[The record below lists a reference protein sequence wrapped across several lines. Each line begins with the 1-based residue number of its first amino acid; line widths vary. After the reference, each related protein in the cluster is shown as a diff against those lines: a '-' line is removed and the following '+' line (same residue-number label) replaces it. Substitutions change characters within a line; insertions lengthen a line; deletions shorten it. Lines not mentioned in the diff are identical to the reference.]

1 MLVLSQIAKK
11 MKRLFLIIFAIV
23 ALVSCHED
31 NKVLSKKKMACVF
44 RDIHITDAVLNTQ
57 RFEQN
62 RLENLD
68 SLYMYKDVFTKNKVT
83 REEFIYSLQYYS
95 KYPRKLDEIYT
106 MVVNDLSAQQT
117 KMHEEVEKVEKAGKK
132 MRVPKVKRMLE

>member
-1 MLVLSQIAKK
+1 
-11 MKRLFLIIFAIV
+11 MKRLFLIIFAVV

-31 NKVLSKKKMACVF
+31 NKVLSKKKMASVF

-57 RFEQN
+57 RYEQS
-62 RLENLD
+62 RFENLD
-68 SLYMYKDVFTKNKVT
+68 SLYLYKDVFKKNKVT

-117 KMHEEVEKVEKAGKK
+117 KMHAEVEKNAKK
-132 MRVPKVKRMLE
+132 MRAPSGKSRVGEGREKVDLPVQ